1 MTRHIIPPK
10 EGNARESFKKTK
22 KENCRSGNRCNQF
35 RVCEACNKIRQA
47 KACDK
52 VEMASKFSRYTTN
65 ATVMPYGA
73 GSQSKESVGK
83 LKTNILTALK
93 PHITGAMVS
102 VEVSDNDA
110 LHLNFVLN
118 SRKKILQSIFEKLEQ
133 EVDIGL
139 DTLLEPI
146 SPSDVRNRTAYA
158 LKYRSIPTQEQYSGN
173 LVNTTGDV
181 RRAGQVIRDYKLLS
195 SDRGLVVHR
204 IINDLTEL
212 GIKQPGF
219 DTLISDEH
227 LRTTTAI
234 FKLLSVF
241 KNFGKAHTGA
251 MVIISKTELAKH
263 ITLLLNAA
271 TSNKIIAP
279 TTEIFTGSPT
289 RAQQTP
295 KIKTIERKVSSTNTD
310 LDLNLI
316 VEQLNQI
323 SVKTKVEVLRL
334 QELSE
339 QTKVIRALLEQFKC
353 FGYAHTQRA
362 GTMNAEGLRDYINIL
377 LNSGIDA
384 TQTKDRR
391 SRFIAWIAFITKN
404 GAIKSAMFKNRTN
417 ITIRALGV
425 NYNARAPPTNHRTKQ
440 NKSRLDTFR
449 TPNRNKGVEIL
460 DLRAL

>member
-47 KACDK
+47 KTCDK

-158 LKYRSIPTQEQYSGN
+158 LKYRSIPTQEQYNGN

-234 FKLLSVF
+234 FKLLSDF

-289 RAQQTP
+289 HAQQTPQTP

-323 SVKTKVEVLRL
+323 GVKTKVEVLRL

-391 SRFIAWIAFITKN
+391 SRFIAWIAFITN
-404 GAIKSAMFKNRTN
+404 SVIKSAMFKNRTN
-417 ITIRALGV
+417 STVAIGL
-425 NYNARAPPTNHRTKQ
+425 NYNARAPPNKQQNETKQ
-440 NKSRLDTFR
+440 I
-449 TPNRNKGVEIL
+449 E
-460 DLRAL
+460 A